1 MLIDTNKNASE
12 ILKKLNLNNIVI
24 DSFTISIELEKVKIV
39 SENVNSEIVS
49 FYEKTGKITETQKS
63 KGVPVHFHGL
73 DSGAKIYFKIKKES
87 RKKAGGGYRKQEYA
101 QFLIYSK
108 LLGCEY
114 FEGITSENIKH
125 IYDILTSETHAS
137 EKIFDFDYETFL
149 NARATDIDYKVDSI
163 VNANFSEIIRTFE
176 QLKKR
181 KFTAG
186 KKIDNEMIQFSKR
199 STTKTRTEPFLKIY
213 NKNLELMYESRAFY
227 DNFLERSF
235 GRFLDRNT
243 ILRLETTIKNKQHLQ
258 RIFTSEK
265 KNTLFEILNLTDSE
279 KDKIMSDALKTCI
292 DIDNEPIEKP
302 KKRKSSDMKRS
313 DAFCYLYVIS
323 RLEMN
328 EPLEIIIKKASKIY
342 HDKRKSYEMKKQ
354 IETIYH
360 EFCENTKADKKM
372 KKVNKQLEFV
382 FRFLR

>member
-1 MLIDTNKNASE
+1 MNTNKNASE

-24 DSFTISIELEKVKIV
+24 DSFRIAIELDKVKIV
-39 SENVNSEIVS
+39 SENVRSKIIS
-49 FYEKTGKITETQKS
+49 YYEKTGEIAEKQEN
-63 KGVPVHFHGL
+63 KGVPVHFFGI
-73 DSGAKIYFKIKKES
+73 DSGVKIKFSIVKEN
-87 RKKAGGGYRKQEYA
+87 KVVYA
-101 QFLIYSK
+101 KFLIYSK
-108 LLGCEY
+108 LLRDRY
-114 FEGITSENIKH
+114 FEGVTAENIKE
-125 IYDILTSETHAS
+125 IYDILAS
-137 EKIFDFDYETFL
+137 EKYTSEKVFDFDYETFL
-149 NARATDIDYKVDSI
+149 NARVTDIDFKIDSI
-163 VNANFSEIIRTFE
+163 VNANFKEIVKTFE

-181 KFTAG
+181 KFTVTN
-186 KKIDNEMIQFSKR
+186 KINNQGIQFSKR
-199 STTKTRTEPFLKIY
+199 ATKKTRLEPHLKLY
-213 NKNLELMYESRAFY
+213 NKNLEFRAEKSKAFY
-227 DNFLERSF
+227 DNFLSRGF
-235 GRFLDRNT
+235 GVFLLRNT
-243 ILRLETTIKNKQHLQ
+243 IFRLETQVKNKQHYQ

-302 KKRKSSDMKRS
+302 KKRESSDMKRS
-313 DAFCYLYVIS
+313 DAFCYLYVVS

-360 EFCENTKADKKM
+360 EFCENSKADKKM
-372 KKVNKQLEFV
+372 KKVNKQLEFI